1 MSTAVATPLNPAEPA
16 PEYVAYDGRLAG
28 RRRRLGF
35 MDLAL
40 ADSPWR
46 VGDFVRAVARLL
58 LGLIVI
64 IVAWAG
70 ASGTLV
76 WRQQV
81 LWTAVGA
88 AGVLVAASGVF
99 MWLLSGFGMVSR
111 ERREIR
117 LVLTARYRRAA
128 IAAPVDRLGSVDA
141 DTVVWGAGM
150 RRYHLTSCDVV
161 KGKRVISLSRDDGRR
176 RGLVPCGMCQS

>member
-1 MSTAVATPLNPAEPA
+1 
-16 PEYVAYDGRLAG
+16 
-28 RRRRLGF
+28 

-46 VGDFVRAVARLL
+46 VGDLVRAVARLL

-76 WRQQV
+76 WRQQII
-81 LWTAVGA
+81 WTVVGA
-88 AGVLVAASGVF
+88 GGVMVAVSGVF
-99 MWLLSGFGMVSR
+99 MWLLNGFGMVSR

-117 LVLTARYRRAA
+117 LVLTARYRPAA
-128 IAAPVDRLGSVDA
+128 TDTPTDHLASADAAM
-141 DTVVWGAGM
+141 VVWGAGM
-150 RRYHLTSCDVV
+150 RRYHRPSCDVV
-161 KGKRVISLSRDDGRR
+161 KGKRVMTLGRDECQR
-176 RGLVPCGMCQS
+176 RGLMPCGMCQS

>member
-1 MSTAVATPLNPAEPA
+1 
-16 PEYVAYDGRLAG
+16 
-28 RRRRLGF
+28 
-35 MDLAL
+35 MDLSL

-46 VGDFVRAVARLL
+46 VGDLVRALARLL

-76 WRQQV
+76 WRQQII
-81 LWTAVGA
+81 WTAVGA
-88 AGVLVAASGVF
+88 GGVMVASSGVF

-117 LVLTARYRRAA
+117 LGLTARRRP
-128 IAAPVDRLGSVDA
+128 APMEAQAGHSESAGA

-150 RRYHLTSCDVV
+150 RRYHLPNCDVV
-161 KGKRVISLSRDDGRR
+161 KGKPVMILGREECHR
-176 RGLVPCGMCQS
+176 RGLVPCGMCQP